1 MTYFNLPEST
11 IVDRFIP
18 KSKFFEKATVNSKLK
33 QEFTDGIKRITWAYK
48 LSEHTVNIVG
58 TENIEELHIFH
69 IELKNREIPKK
80 VLQIID
86 KTIPYAILYIFE
98 YESDRAYGMT
108 VKEDSSR
115 RYYFSDWN
123 PDMVFDFTGNTIEH
137 IYQKIIKQ
145 FISRKIDTDISNE
158 NFAEIVERDKL
169 RDILSRDISALQSKI
184 KKEKQFNKQIILNQE
199 LQKKKVELGS
209 IR

>member
-1 MTYFNLPEST
+1 MKYFNLPEST
-11 IVDRFIP
+11 IVNRFIP

-33 QEFTDGIKRITWAYK
+33 QEFTDTIKRITWAHK
-48 LSEHTVNIVG
+48 LSEKTINING

-80 VLQIID
+80 VLQVID

-108 VKEDSSR
+108 IKEDSHQ

-123 PDMVFDFTGNTIEH
+123 PEIEFDFTGNTIEH

-145 FISRKIDTDISNE
+145 FISQKIDADIGGE
-158 NFAEIVERDKL
+158 NFTELVEKDAHRDA
-169 RDILSRDISALQSKI
+169 LSREISALQSKI
-184 KKEKQFNKQIILNQE
+184 KKEKQFNKQIVLNQE
-199 LQKKKVELGS
+199 LQKKKNELED
-209 IR
+209 IK